1 MVNDDILVVN
11 FAALDAA
18 GADIAH
24 ALAELEG
31 QLDQLERDAAPLVAQ
46 WSGDARS
53 AYDARQIKWRSAAAD
68 LARMLRD
75 IKIAVDE
82 SAADYLATERR
93 NADLFS

>member
-1 MVNDDILVVN
+1 MINDDILVVN
-11 FAALDAA
+11 FAALESAS
-18 GADIAH
+18 ADIAH
-24 ALAELEG
+24 AIGELEG

-53 AYDARQIKWRSAAAD
+53 AYDARQAKWRSAAAD

-82 SAADYLATERR
+82 SAADYLATELK
-93 NADLFS
+93 NGDLFA

>member
-1 MVNDDILVVN
+1 MNDDVLVVN

-18 GADIAH
+18 SLDIAH
-24 ALAELEG
+24 ALGELEG

-53 AYDARQIKWRSAAAD
+53 AYDARQATWRGAAAD

-75 IKIAVDE
+75 IQSAVDE

-93 NADLFS
+93 NANLFA